1 VEENVTVIQ
10 KGLREFGKITA
21 AVQWRQN
28 CPQPWKLRIPKIA
41 VVGSK
46 IVRQVKTM

>member
-1 VEENVTVIQ
+1 VGENVTVIQ
-10 KGLREFGKITA
+10 EGLREFGA
-21 AVQWRQN
+21 GAVQWRQN

-46 IVRQVKTM
+46 TVRQVQIM